1 MRRYETI
8 VILDPD
14 LSEENRT
21 AFSDRVKKEIIPKF
35 EGVLLAEDVWGNRR
49 LAYEIN
55 KKPRGFYIRY
65 DYCGLGTLVDELE
78 RSFRIDDR
86 VMRYLTVV
94 LDKDA
99 DAESLLAEMQ
109 ASEQQQAPAEKTAQA
124 PAGETDQA
132 PEAETEQPE
141 EPDAQ
146 EVTAQET
153 AKAESGAESTNDAP
167 ASDPE
172 TSKEDE

>member
-21 AFSDRVKKEIIPKF
+21 AFNERIKEIMSKF
-35 EGVLLAEDVWGNRR
+35 EGVLLKEDVWGNRK
-49 LAYEIN
+49 LAYEVK

-65 DYCGLGTLVDELE
+65 DYCGMGALVDELE

-86 VMRYLTVV
+86 VMRYLTVI

-99 DAESLLAEMQ
+99 DVESLLSEMQ
-109 ASEQQQAPAEKTAQA
+109 SSESGKTTQEVPAGSEKTAQTEKA
-124 PAGETDQA
+124 QPEQPANEAADEQTA
-132 PEAETEQPE
+132 SEPEPEAEVQ
-141 EPDAQ
+141 
-146 EVTAQET
+146 V
-153 AKAESGAESTNDAP
+153 AEKAP
-167 ASDPE
+167 ASDTE

>member
-21 AFSDRVKKEIIPKF
+21 AFSDRVKEIIPKF
-35 EGVLLAEDVWGNRR
+35 EGVLLTEDVWGNRR

-65 DYCGLGTLVDELE
+65 DYCGLGALVNELE

-86 VMRYLTVV
+86 VMRYMTVV

-99 DAESLLAEMQ
+99 DLDSLLAEMKSSDQPTAAEEKAPETKTETEKKQ
-109 ASEQQQAPAEKTAQA
+109 AEEPAQESAARSEAAEPDSEPEAAAKT
-124 PAGETDQA
+124 PAGDTETI
-132 PEAETEQPE
+132 
-141 EPDAQ
+141 
-146 EVTAQET
+146 
-153 AKAESGAESTNDAP
+153 
-167 ASDPE
+167 
-172 TSKEDE
+172 KEDE

>member
-21 AFSDRVKKEIIPKF
+21 AFNDRVKEIIPKF

-65 DYCGLGTLVDELE
+65 DYCGLGALVDELE

-94 LDKDA
+94 LEKNA
-99 DAESLLAEMQ
+99 DVDSLLAEFKAPEQ
-109 ASEQQQAPAEKTAQA
+109 EASPEQTAQPQVA
-124 PAGETDQA
+124 ETKQPEQA
-132 PEAETEQPE
+132 PEAPADKEESPETGAAPE
-141 EPDAQ
+141 A
-146 EVTAQET
+146 VA
-153 AKAESGAESTNDAP
+153 DAP
-167 ASDPE
+167 AGDTE
-172 TSKEDE
+172 ISKEDE